1 MTHPKSFDPLL
12 VKKKANGML
21 SIDVYNEMYLE
32 AQKTEQGTTILEI
45 GTAHGAGTISLALG
59 MHKKNRVVSID
70 KLFCMPNKFGNLEEN
85 KAIIK
90 KNFKFFDVEK
100 VIDFYN
106 GTSTEVALRLPK
118 EMTFGMLVIDTD
130 GAIDRDFELFYNRL
144 IPGSSV
150 IIDDYSET
158 VRIRYE
164 KKNTRVDQKFRL
176 THMLISFMEQ
186 KKLLE
191 KIKVID
197 NTYFGIKPT
206 NQNKDIDFS
215 KYDFRQIYRRLTSAT
230 AQSPNLISR
239 IKLKVIEYISQ
250 ITLKLSPNLY
260 QGCRKIYKKLK
271 VKNNLLH

>member
-1 MTHPKSFDPLL
+1 
-12 VKKKANGML
+12 
-21 SIDVYNEMYLE
+21 
-32 AQKTEQGTTILEI
+32 
-45 GTAHGAGTISLALG
+45 
-59 MHKKNRVVSID
+59 
-70 KLFCMPNKFGNLEEN
+70 
-85 KAIIK
+85 
-90 KNFKFFDVEK
+90 
-100 VIDFYN
+100 
-106 GTSTEVALRLPK
+106 
-118 EMTFGMLVIDTD
+118 
-130 GAIDRDFELFYNRL
+130 
-144 IPGSSV
+144 
-150 IIDDYSET
+150 
-158 VRIRYE
+158 
-164 KKNTRVDQKFRL
+164 
-176 THMLISFMEQ
+176 MLISFMEQ